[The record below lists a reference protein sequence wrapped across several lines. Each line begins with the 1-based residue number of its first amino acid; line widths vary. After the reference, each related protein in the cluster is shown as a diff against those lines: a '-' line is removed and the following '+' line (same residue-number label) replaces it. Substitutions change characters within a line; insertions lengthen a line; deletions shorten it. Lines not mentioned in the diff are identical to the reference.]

1 MRKFAVNSGL
11 VIFMI
16 TTVMFYKSLGCVG
29 SHHYTIAMAGPDF
42 NRMVAVQM
50 LNFLLVAM
58 LISKLQNCSG
68 FSFSSYGVFGRLVST
83 KFKILSLS

>member
-1 MRKFAVNSGL
+1 
-11 VIFMI
+11 
-16 TTVMFYKSLGCVG
+16 
-29 SHHYTIAMAGPDF
+29 MAGPNF

-58 LISKLQNCSG
+58 LISKLQNCSD

-83 KFKILSLS
+83 KLKILPLS